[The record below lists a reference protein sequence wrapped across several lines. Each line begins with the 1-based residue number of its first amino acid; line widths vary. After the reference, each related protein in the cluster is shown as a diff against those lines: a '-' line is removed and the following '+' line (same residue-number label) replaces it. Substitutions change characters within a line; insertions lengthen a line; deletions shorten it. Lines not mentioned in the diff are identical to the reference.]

1 MVKARRAI
9 TMAFFDKQH
18 QFDIQKLEGLW
29 KKLVDLEGL
38 AKSRGI
44 NDIFQDNGAKVLQQ
58 LIISNMKFLPGRE
71 GNDAEDRNGVEWEF
85 KSVNIDTSARGFST
99 DHHTTVN
106 LLDRFNSVP
115 WLFSIYKGIHL
126 QEMYVVSPGGLDEW
140 VAKQKAGLTKHWKTN
155 KDYEL
160 NNPKISIKYVKSHG
174 ILVYPF
180 PNPPVDPANFD

>member
-1 MVKARRAI
+1 MELNCYALARSFWNYWYILYYRF
-9 TMAFFDKQH
+9 FFDKQH

-29 KKLVDLEGL
+29 KKLVDLEDL

-106 LLDRFNSVP
+106 LLVSICLILCNISLIYPSISSISAVVGTFPVP
-115 WLFSIYKGIHL
+115 IAHTGS
-126 QEMYVVSPGGLDEW
+126 
-140 VAKQKAGLTKHWKTN
+140 
-155 KDYEL
+155 
-160 NNPKISIKYVKSHG
+160 
-174 ILVYPF
+174 
-180 PNPPVDPANFD
+180 